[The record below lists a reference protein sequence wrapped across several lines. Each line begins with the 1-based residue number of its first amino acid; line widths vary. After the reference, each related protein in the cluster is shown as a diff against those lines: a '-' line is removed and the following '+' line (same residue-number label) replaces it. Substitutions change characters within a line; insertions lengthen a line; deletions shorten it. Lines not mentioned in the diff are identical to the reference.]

1 MLSSHRKET
10 KVCPTFLVA
19 EFDHEIT
26 CLFVLF
32 FCVCVSVYS
41 MDPSRENL
49 EAVLQA
55 GRASYQLLSGALS
68 QKCLS
73 SQAKNDTAPLH
84 RI

>member
-1 MLSSHRKET
+1 
-10 KVCPTFLVA
+10 
-19 EFDHEIT
+19 
-26 CLFVLF
+26 
-32 FCVCVSVYS
+32 